1 MKSQLI
7 KPTAGS
13 RVAKAGVTVIFA
25 AVLSACANYA
35 GISSDKQMA
44 QPQTYATQQS
54 IPQEDG
60 HWPAADWADQF
71 GDAQLK
77 ALLAEALKGNPSIEQ
92 ARARVAAAAAYSDTA
107 KASTMPQVGATYS
120 FTRQQFSS
128 TALVPPPYAGSW
140 QSENKGLLSAS
151 YDLDLWGKNREA
163 LKASLSQLQASHADE
178 EVGHS
183 ARWRISNSTGLGY

>member
-1 MKSQLI
+1 MSSQLN
-7 KPTAGS
+7 PRLAAS
-13 RVAKAGVTVIFA
+13 RAAKAGVTVIFA

-54 IPQEDG
+54 MPADNG

-77 ALLAEALKGNPSIEQ
+77 ALLDEALKGSPTVEQ

-107 KASTMPQVGATYS
+107 KASTLP
-120 FTRQQFSS
+120 
-128 TALVPPPYAGSW
+128 
-140 QSENKGLLSAS
+140 K
-151 YDLDLWGKNREA
+151 
-163 LKASLSQLQASHADE
+163 
-178 EVGHS
+178 S
-183 ARWRISNSTGLGY
+183 ARTIR

>member
-1 MKSQLI
+1 MLRTLAAFFSTIYLTSQKMKPQLI
-7 KPTAGS
+7 PRIAGS
-13 RVAKAGVTVIFA
+13 RVAKAGVTVIVA

-54 IPQEDG
+54 IPQDNG

-77 ALLAEALKGNPSIEQ
+77 ALLAEALKGNPSVEQ

-107 KASTMPQVGATYS
+107 KASTLPKVGADYS
-120 FTRQQFSS
+120 LTRQQYSG
-128 TALVPPPYAGSW
+128 TALVPPPYGGSW
-140 QSENKGLLSAS
+140 QTENKGLLSAS
-151 YDLDLWGKNREA
+151 YDLDLWGKNR
-163 LKASLSQLQASHADE
+163 
-178 EVGHS
+178 
-183 ARWRISNSTGLGY
+183 